1 MTSRLSPAMIIL
13 KAPEPILSPTV
24 ARDLSLS
31 TLNTFLRDEIAAVQT
46 YARTLARL
54 GGHACC
60 ADLGQCLASH
70 ERRVVLL
77 RRRIVDLGGVP
88 AKTPGAWDPFPRHG
102 ESGSGSVPLRDD
114 AVIAALEE
122 GEDRGLKLYLE
133 AVGKLDRDT
142 RRLIGD
148 CVLPE
153 QVWTHDSL
161 SDLSSKSNVRRSVSR
176 NVSRSVP
183 PGG

>member
-1 MTSRLSPAMIIL
+1 LSPAV
-13 KAPEPILSPTV
+13 E
-24 ARDLSLS
+24 RDLSLN
-31 TLNTFLRDEIAAVQT
+31 TLNAFLRGEIAAVQT
-46 YARTLARL
+46 YARTLKRM

-60 ADLGQCLASH
+60 GDLGQCLASH
-70 ERRVVLL
+70 ERRVALL
-77 RRRIVDLGGVP
+77 RRCIIDLGGVP
-88 AKTPGAWDPFPRHG
+88 EQTPGAWDPFPRHG
-102 ESGSGSVPLRDD
+102 ESGSVPLRDD

-122 GEDRGLKLYLE
+122 GEDRGLKLYLD

-161 SDLSSKSNVRRSVSR
+161 SDLNSNVRRSV
-176 NVSRSVP
+176 RSD
-183 PGG
+183 G

>member
-1 MTSRLSPAMIIL
+1 V
-13 KAPEPILSPTV
+13 SPTV
-24 ARDLSLS
+24 ERDLSLT
-31 TLNTFLRDEIAAVQT
+31 TLNTFLRGEMAAVQT
-46 YARTLARL
+46 YTRTLARL

-60 ADLGQCLASH
+60 GDLGQCKASH
-70 ERRVVLL
+70 ERRVALL
-77 RRRIVDLGGVP
+77 QRCIIDLGGVP
-88 AKTPGAWDPFPRHG
+88 AQAPSPWDPFWRHS
-102 ESGSGSVPLRDD
+102 ESGSVPLRDD

-122 GEDRGLKLYLE
+122 GEDRGLKLYLD

-161 SDLSSKSNVRRSVSR
+161 SDLNSTARRAVGA
-176 NVSRSVP
+176 
-183 PGG
+183 GG

>member
-1 MTSRLSPAMIIL
+1 
-13 KAPEPILSPTV
+13 LSPTV
-24 ARDLSLS
+24 ERDLSLS
-31 TLNTFLRDEIAAVQT
+31 TLNTFLRGEIAAVQT

-60 ADLGQCLASH
+60 GDLGQCLASH
-70 ERRVVLL
+70 ERRVALL
-77 RRRIVDLGGVP
+77 RRRIIDLGGVP
-88 AKTPGAWDPFPRHG
+88 AQTPGGWDPFPRHG
-102 ESGSGSVPLRDD
+102 VSGSVPLRDD

-122 GEDRGLKLYLE
+122 GEDRGLKLYLD

-153 QVWTHDSL
+153 QMWTHDSL
-161 SDLSSKSNVRRSVSR
+161 SDLSSCVQRGVRRSVTS
-176 NVSRSVP
+176 
-183 PGG
+183 GG